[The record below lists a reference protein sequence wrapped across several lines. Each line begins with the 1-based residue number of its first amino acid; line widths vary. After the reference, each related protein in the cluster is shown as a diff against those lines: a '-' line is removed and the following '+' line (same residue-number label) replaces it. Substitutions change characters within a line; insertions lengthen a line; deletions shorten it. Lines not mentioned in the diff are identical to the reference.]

1 MVSHYIYKITNLIN
15 GKIYVGKSKNPKVR
29 WRQHKS
35 HSKKRN
41 TKLYYA
47 MRKYGIENFIFEV
60 LEECD
65 ENIINDKEIYYISS
79 LNPYYNMTDG
89 GDGGGF
95 LNKKHGDKWK
105 SAIKESNS
113 KKVACYDLD
122 GNLIKVYDSCR
133 DASFDIF
140 GKDYRGID
148 AVTRGEYQTCK
159 GYQWK
164 TFEDQPLLKIS
175 SYKRMS
181 HNIKKIGKYD
191 FNENLIEIYESMTI
205 AAEKNNASTSKITL
219 VCQNKRKTHSGYIWK
234 YVVE

>member
-15 GKIYVGKSKNPKVR
+15 EKIYVGKSKNPKVR

-35 HSKKRN
+35 HSQKRN

-60 LEECD
+60 LEECN
-65 ENIINDKEIYYISS
+65 ENTINDKEIYYISS

-133 DASFDIF
+133 DASFNIF
-140 GKDYRGID
+140 GKYHRGID
-148 AVTRGEYQTCK
+148 AVTRGEYQTCG
-159 GYQWK
+159 GYQWE
-164 TFEDQPLLKIS
+164 TFKEQPLLKIT
-175 SYKRMS
+175 SYKRTS
-181 HNIKKIGKYD
+181 HKVKKIAKYD
-191 FNENLIEIYESMTI
+191 CNQNFIEIYESMTI

-219 VCQNKRKTHSGYIWK
+219 VCQNKRKTHNGYIWK